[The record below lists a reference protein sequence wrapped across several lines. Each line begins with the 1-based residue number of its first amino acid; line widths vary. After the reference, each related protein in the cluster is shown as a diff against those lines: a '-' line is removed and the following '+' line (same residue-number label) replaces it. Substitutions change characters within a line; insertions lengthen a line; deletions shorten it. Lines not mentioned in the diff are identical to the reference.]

1 MYIVQPH
8 FFPSV
13 HYFSKLSLRLTE
25 FLVSKI
31 LQSIKLWL
39 LLLQGSWKCF
49 SVALYC
55 HKSLK
60 DRETNFYAQLLYPK
74 CSWDISFLTPLPFH
88 QKVRTML
95 TFICDQ
101 VWDQSPEEYILNH
114 IFTVP
119 LSTLTLFYF
128 PTSSWQLKDTIHFF
142 CFHLRA
148 GNQDFQSNLCSLQSV
163 FWQEGWNPQFSYDSA
178 TLDFWN
184 RCTAKI
190 FQTIQIFGDQE

>member
-31 LQSIKLWL
+31 LQSIKLWI

-60 DRETNFYAQLLYPK
+60 DRGSNFYAQLLYHK
-74 CSWDISFLTPLPFH
+74 CSWDSSFLTPLPFH
-88 QKVRTML
+88 QKIRTVL

-101 VWDQSPEEYILNH
+101 VWDQSPEEYISNH
-114 IFTVP
+114 IFTVS

-128 PTSSWQLKDTIHFF
+128 PTSSWQLKDSIHFF

-148 GNQDFQSNLCSLQSV
+148 GKSGLSVKSLQPSKCILARRMKSSV
-163 FWQEGWNPQFSYDSA
+163 
-178 TLDFWN
+178 
-184 RCTAKI
+184 
-190 FQTIQIFGDQE
+190 